1 MLTFATD
8 DKSLDLQALKIST
21 EMNKAGNSDKYV
33 ANEEIDDFF
42 VGNPDDFQED
52 VENSYT
58 DEPTTVDSFDE
69 KEGERVEKGEK
80 TTRKG
85 CLGVALTF
93 AVVVALI
100 VSLT

>member
-21 EMNKAGNSDKYV
+21 EMNKAGYIDKYV

-58 DEPTTVDSFDE
+58 DEPTTEDSFDE

-93 AVVVALI
+93 AVDVALI

>member
-1 MLTFATD
+1 MLPMKKLMIEEFEVINT
-8 DKSLDLQALKIST
+8 
-21 EMNKAGNSDKYV
+21 GN
-33 ANEEIDDFF
+33 
-42 VGNPDDFQED
+42 FQED

-58 DEPTTVDSFDE
+58 DEPTTEDSFDE

>member
-52 VENSYT
+52 VEKNQGKSRENPFSRLT
-58 DEPTTVDSFDE
+58 S
-69 KEGERVEKGEK
+69 
-80 TTRKG
+80 
-85 CLGVALTF
+85 CLGYRM
-93 AVVVALI
+93 I
-100 VSLT
+100 QKNP